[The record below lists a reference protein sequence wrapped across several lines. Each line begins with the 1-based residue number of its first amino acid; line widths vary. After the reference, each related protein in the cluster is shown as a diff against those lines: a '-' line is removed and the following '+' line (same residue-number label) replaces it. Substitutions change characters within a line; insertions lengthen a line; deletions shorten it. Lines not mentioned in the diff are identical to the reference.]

1 MTYDRS
7 CVVHH
12 APDELLSVDA
22 CGNVT
27 ADLQQRLDSANNGHC
42 QTCSACVVTFK
53 QCWLSAC
60 RSTAVEVAL
69 KMGMRKFVHDRP
81 GIMWKDGPALHVMGL
96 TNGYHGDTLGAM
108 DAVAQSPYNNF
119 DQTPW

>member
-1 MTYDRS
+1 MYCLS
-7 CVVHH
+7 CD
-12 APDELLSVDA
+12 PLLSF
-22 CGNVT
+22 CP
-27 ADLQQRLDSANNGHC
+27 
-42 QTCSACVVTFK
+42 
-53 QCWLSAC
+53 AC

-81 GIMWKDGPALHVMGL
+81 GIIWADGPALHVVGL

-119 DQTPW
+119 DQTPWYRAHS